1 MSEKQK
7 AHEWLH
13 ENIVE
18 VVQVLK
24 TQVRKKAVK
33 P

>member
-1 MSEKQK
+1 MVTDKQK

-13 ENIVE
+13 DNIVE
-18 VVQVLK
+18 VVKVLK
-24 TQVRKKAVK
+24 TQVKKASK